1 MPTPNCGL
9 SFHPDFLSVELTN
22 HCKNDS
28 SKGRCPSAV
37 PPPPPPL
44 QQHTPLCA
52 CCSNTWQTE
61 HSTFSPLDL
70 QFHLSAVWKGVN
82 NSNPQHGRK
91 QRSLLFNLI
100 LYKHCC
106 TWWLMPAIPKFEN
119 LRQEVQA
126 WAQEQPELH
135 IKTYHSCTHTQKTLD
150 WHFYNKANM
159 LESRACK

>member
-1 MPTPNCGL
+1 MPTPNRRP

-28 SKGRCPSAV
+28 SKGYCPSAV

-52 CCSNTWQTE
+52 AAATPAQST
-61 HSTFSPLDL
+61 TFSPLDL
-70 QFHLSAVWKGVN
+70 QFHVSAVWKGVN

-91 QRSLLFNLI
+91 QRDSLLFNHI
-100 LYKHCC
+100 LYNKHCC

-119 LRQEVQA
+119 LRQEEVQER
-126 WAQEQPELH
+126 AQDQPELH
-135 IKTYHSCTHTQKTLD
+135 IKTYHSCTHTESPRLA
-150 WHFYNKANM
+150 FYNKATM